1 MKISLKTMYTM
12 VSYMICFTGCM
23 YQTYK
28 ISELYFAYETT
39 TNFRFLS
46 PRDSST
52 HTVFT
57 ICLQKVD
64 QIVPDKLKIIRNN
77 IAKSSNFNIYSNFQY
92 NSSYKN

>member
-12 VSYMICFTGCM
+12 VSYMICFMGCM

-39 TNFRFLS
+39 TNSRFLS
-46 PRDSST
+46 PGDSST

-57 ICLQKVD
+57 ICFPKLDK
-64 QIVPDKLKIIRNN
+64 IEPDKLN
-77 IAKSSNFNIYSNFQY
+77 ILKNKSSNFDINSNFKY
-92 NSSYKN
+92 NSGLKN

>member
-46 PRDSST
+46 PHDPST

-57 ICLQKVD
+57 ICLPKPY
-64 QIVPDKLKIIRNN
+64 QILPDKLKILTNN
-77 IAKSSNFNIYSNFQY
+77 IAKSSNFYLYI
-92 NSSYKN
+92 